1 MGHLSLPHLEV
12 VTRACPESHHFV
24 IKTAKLP
31 LLSSPNKISKPNRG
45 FPNHQHQHWYIKT
58 KRWQWMPLGFIMS
71 YLHELSRGPKLIST
85 PTPIP
90 RGRASVLMVSAF
102 PQGEKLYNLKP
113 SINLSVKRHRT
124 QRSFHYSEKM
134 NLTLTVGLLLV
145 SREPILLSR
154 QCVLLCLR
162 NSYCLKL
169 YYVSWF
175 NFFLQGDKN
184 WGVAVLPVT

>member
-85 PTPIP
+85 PTPIFIFLL
-90 RGRASVLMVSAF
+90 RGYSGLKLSNPEFFGSEIFHSAF
-102 PQGEKLYNLKP
+102 WSHLQINPPGRISLLGTRGGFSPLFMEIWYPQEWKWL
-113 SINLSVKRHRT
+113 
-124 QRSFHYSEKM
+124 
-134 NLTLTVGLLLV
+134 
-145 SREPILLSR
+145 
-154 QCVLLCLR
+154 
-162 NSYCLKL
+162 
-169 YYVSWF
+169 
-175 NFFLQGDKN
+175 
-184 WGVAVLPVT
+184 